1 MRPPA
6 SRSKMQCIV
15 HHPCRNLRTRRCSKE
30 TLFLGSSP
38 MNKRYACLMTLGL
51 LLFCSRTW
59 AELVVEITK
68 GQADAIPIA
77 IVPFSSPEAAAAS
90 FDVAQLVSDDLAR
103 SGRFKTTD
111 RKDMIEQPHTGAGIS
126 FDDWRR
132 LSNDYMVV
140 GQVQPLGQ
148 DRYNITF
155 ELYNVLNHQRL
166 LGYQISANKP
176 GLRLASHQVAD
187 MVFEKIL
194 GIRGAF
200 ATRIA
205 YISVLGSLPH
215 KDYRL
220 IVADADGENPHVVMQ
235 SNEPLMSP
243 SWSPDGQS
251 LAYVSFE
258 DRLPSMYVQFLKTGE
273 RERVSARA
281 GVNQAPAWSP
291 DGKKLALTL
300 STRDGNLD
308 IYVLDLATQALT
320 RITDDPG
327 IDPEPKWSKDGQSLY
342 FTSDRAGGPQIYR
355 IGADGGDKPRR
366 LTFQGSYNAR
376 HRLSPDESQ
385 LAFVTQEDGGYRIA
399 TMDLRGRG
407 DVQVLTKG
415 HFDVSP
421 SFAPNG
427 AEIIY
432 ASRDRGRG
440 VLALVS
446 ADGRVQERLVSSE
459 GELQEPAWAPF

>member
-1 MRPPA
+1 MNRQPA
-6 SRSKMQCIV
+6 I
-15 HHPCRNLRTRRCSKE
+15 LA
-30 TLFLGSSP
+30 LI
-38 MNKRYACLMTLGL
+38 ACVSLS
-51 LLFCSRTW
+51 FSAR
-59 AELVVEITK
+59 ASFVVEVTR
-68 GQADAIPIA
+68 GQTEAIPIA
-77 IVPFSSPEAAAAS
+77 VVPFSTPEAAATS

-103 SGRFKTTD
+103 SGRFKTMD
-111 RKDMIEQPHTGAGIS
+111 RQDMIDQPHTGANIG

-132 LSNDYMVV
+132 LNNDYMVV
-140 GQVQPLGQ
+140 GSVHPDGA
-148 DRYNITF
+148 DHFTITY
-155 ELYNVLNHQRL
+155 ELYNVLTKQRL
-166 LGYQISANKP
+166 LGYQISSNRP
-176 GLRLASHQVAD
+176 GLRSASHQVAD

-200 ATRIA
+200 STRIA
-205 YISVLGSLPH
+205 YISVLGHLPL
-215 KDYRL
+215 RTFQL
-220 IVADADGENPHVVMQ
+220 IVADADGENPRVVMQ

-243 SWSPDGQS
+243 AWSPDGQS

-258 DRLPSMYVQFLKTGE
+258 DRLPSVYIQTLRSGE
-273 RERVSARA
+273 RHRVSAHA

-308 IYVLDLATQALT
+308 VYVMDLATQLLT

-327 IDPEPKWSKDGQSLY
+327 IDTEPQWSKDGQSIY
-342 FTSDRAGGPQIYR
+342 FTSDRAGGPQIYKT
-355 IGADGGDKPRR
+355 GVKPGDKPRR

-376 HRLSPDESQ
+376 PRLSPDESQ
-385 LAFVTQEDGGYRIA
+385 LAFVTQEDGAYHIA

-415 HFDVSP
+415 RFDVSP
-421 SFAPNG
+421 SYAPNG
-427 AEIIY
+427 AVILY
-432 ASRDRGRG
+432 ATRDKGRG

-446 ADGRVQERLVSSE
+446 ADGRVQQRLVSSE

>member
-1 MRPPA
+1 
-6 SRSKMQCIV
+6 
-15 HHPCRNLRTRRCSKE
+15 
-30 TLFLGSSP
+30 
-38 MNKRYACLMTLGL
+38 MNKQFACLGLIAL
-51 LLFCSRTW
+51 LLFCRQSW
-59 AELVVEITK
+59 AELTVEVTK
-68 GQADAIPIA
+68 GQAEAIPIA

-111 RKDMIEQPHTGAGIS
+111 RRDMIEQPHTGASIS

-132 LSNDYMVV
+132 LNNDYVVV

-148 DRYNITF
+148 DRYNINF
-155 ELYNVLNHQRL
+155 ELYNVLTRQRL

-194 GIRGAF
+194 GVRGAF

-243 SWSPDGQS
+243 SWSPDGQN

-258 DRLPSMYVQFLKTGE
+258 NRLPSVYVQFLKTGE
-273 RERVSARA
+273 RRRVSARA

-308 IYVLDLATQALT
+308 IYVLDLTTQALT

-327 IDPEPKWSKDGQSLY
+327 IDTEPQWSKDGQSLY

-355 IGADGGDKPRR
+355 VGTQSGDKPRR

-376 HRLSPDESQ
+376 PRLSPDESQ

-421 SFAPNG
+421 SYAPNG

>member
-1 MRPPA
+1 MNRPLVLLAMIGLVLVCP
-6 SRSKMQCIV
+6 RS
-15 HHPCRNLRTRRCSKE
+15 
-30 TLFLGSSP
+30 
-38 MNKRYACLMTLGL
+38 
-51 LLFCSRTW
+51 W
-59 AELVVEITK
+59 AELVVEVTK
-68 GQADAIPIA
+68 GQDDAIPIA
-77 IVPFSSPEAAAAS
+77 IVPFNSPTEAAAS
-90 FDVAQLVSDDLAR
+90 FDVAQLVSDDLVR
-103 SGRFKTTD
+103 SGRFKSMA
-111 RKDMIEQPHTGAGIS
+111 RRDMIETPHVGASIG

-132 LSNDYMVV
+132 LNNDYMVV
-140 GQVQPLGQ
+140 GQLQS
-148 DRYNITF
+148 DSADHYNIVF
-155 ELYNVLNHQRL
+155 ELYNVLTRQRL
-166 LGYQISANKP
+166 LGYQISANKA

-187 MVFEKIL
+187 MVFQKIL

-200 ATRIA
+200 ATRVA
-205 YISVLGSLPH
+205 YVSVLGHLPN
-215 KDYRL
+215 KSYQL
-220 IVADADGENPHVVMQ
+220 VVADADGMNPRVVMQ

-258 DRLPSMYVQFLKTGE
+258 GRLPTVYVQELKSGE
-273 RERVSARA
+273 RRRVSARA

-308 IYVLDLATQALT
+308 IYTLDLASQALT

-327 IDPEPKWSKDGQSLY
+327 IDTEPQWSNDGRSLY

-355 IGADGGDKPRR
+355 VGIQPGDKPRR
-366 LTFQGSYNAR
+366 LTFQNAYNAR
-376 HRLSPDESQ
+376 PRLSPDESQ
-385 LAFVTQEDGGYRIA
+385 LAFVTQEEGAYRIA
-399 TMDLRGRG
+399 TLDLRGRG

-421 SFAPNG
+421 SYAPNG

-432 ASRDRGRG
+432 ATRDRGRG

-459 GELQEPAWAPF
+459 GEVQEPAWSPW

>member
-1 MRPPA
+1 
-6 SRSKMQCIV
+6 
-15 HHPCRNLRTRRCSKE
+15 
-30 TLFLGSSP
+30 
-38 MNKRYACLMTLGL
+38 MNKRLPFVLALGL
-51 LLFCSRTW
+51 LMFCPRTF

-68 GQADAIPIA
+68 GQAEAIPIA
-77 IVPFSSPEAAAAS
+77 IVPLAMPDAAANS
-90 FDVAQLVSDDLAR
+90 LDVAQVVGNDLAR

-111 RKDMIEQPHTGAGIS
+111 RKDMIEQPHTGAAIA

-132 LSNDYMVV
+132 LGNDYMVV
-140 GQVQPLGQ
+140 GQIQAQGP
-148 DRYNITF
+148 DRFNITF
-155 ELYNVLNHQRL
+155 ELYNVLTRQRL
-166 LGYQISANKP
+166 LAYQISANRP
-176 GLRLASHQVAD
+176 GMRLASHQVAD

-200 ATRIA
+200 ATRVA

-215 KDYRL
+215 RDYRL

-243 SWSPDGQS
+243 AWSPDGQS

-258 DRLPSMYVQFLKTGE
+258 ARLPSVYVQTLKTGE
-273 RERVSARA
+273 RRRVSARA

-308 IYVLDLATQALT
+308 IYILDLASQALT

-327 IDPEPKWSKDGQSLY
+327 IDTEPQWSKDGETLY

-355 IGADGGDKPRR
+355 VGIQHGAKPQR
-366 LTFQGSYNAR
+366 LTFEGSYNAR
-376 HRLSPDESQ
+376 PRLSPDESQ
-385 LAFVTQEDGGYRIA
+385 LAFVTQEEGAYHIA

-407 DVQVLTKG
+407 EVQVLTKG
-415 HFDVSP
+415 SFDVSP
-421 SFAPNG
+421 SYAPNG

-446 ADGRVQERLVSSE
+446 SDGRVQERLVSSE

>member
-1 MRPPA
+1 
-6 SRSKMQCIV
+6 
-15 HHPCRNLRTRRCSKE
+15 
-30 TLFLGSSP
+30 
-38 MNKRYACLMTLGL
+38 MNKRFPSLLAIGF

-59 AELVVEITK
+59 AQLVVEITK
-68 GQADAIPIA
+68 GQAEAIPIA
-77 IVPFSSPEAAAAS
+77 IVPFGSPGAATAP
-90 FDVAQLVSDDLAR
+90 FDVAQLVSSDLAR
-103 SGRFKTTD
+103 SGRFNTTD
-111 RKDMIEQPHTGAGIS
+111 RKDMVEQPHTGPAIS

-132 LSNDYMVV
+132 LNNDYIVV
-140 GQVQPLGQ
+140 GQVQSVDP
-148 DRYNITF
+148 DHFNISF
-155 ELYNVLNHQRL
+155 ELYNVLTRQRML
-166 LGYQISANKP
+166 DYQFTANKP

-187 MVFEKIL
+187 MVFQKIL

-205 YISVLGSLPH
+205 YISVLGTVPH
-215 KDYRL
+215 RQYRL

-243 SWSPDGQS
+243 AWSPDGQS

-258 DRLPSMYVQFLKTGE
+258 ERLPSVYVQFLPTGE
-273 RERVSARA
+273 RKRVSARA

-308 IYVLDLATQALT
+308 VYVLDLATQALT

-327 IDPEPKWSKDGQSLY
+327 IDTEPQWSKDGQTIY

-355 IGADGGDKPRR
+355 VGTRSGDKPQR

-376 HRLSPDESQ
+376 PRLSPDESQ

-399 TMDLRGRG
+399 TMDLHGRG
-407 DVQVLTKG
+407 EVQVLTKG
-415 HFDVSP
+415 RSDVSP
-421 SFAPNG
+421 SYAPNG

-432 ASRDRGRG
+432 ATRDRGRG

>member
-1 MRPPA
+1 VLLAM
-6 SRSKMQCIV
+6 I
-15 HHPCRNLRTRRCSKE
+15 
-30 TLFLGSSP
+30 
-38 MNKRYACLMTLGL
+38 GL
-51 LLFCSRTW
+51 LVLCPRSW
-59 AELVVEITK
+59 AELVVEVTK
-68 GQADAIPIA
+68 GQDDAIPIA
-77 IVPFSSPEAAAAS
+77 IVPFNSPTDAAAT

-103 SGRFKTTD
+103 SGRFKSMART
-111 RKDMIEQPHTGAGIS
+111 DMIEQPHMGANIA

-132 LSNDYMVV
+132 LNNDYIVV
-140 GQVQPLGQ
+140 GQVQLLGP
-148 DRYNITF
+148 DRYNIVF
-155 ELYNVLNHQRL
+155 EVYNVLNRQRL
-166 LGYQISANKP
+166 LGYQISANKA

-187 MVFEKIL
+187 MVFQKIL
-194 GIRGAF
+194 GVRGAF
-200 ATRIA
+200 ATRVA
-205 YISVLGSLPH
+205 YVSVLGHLPN
-215 KDYRL
+215 KSYQL
-220 IVADADGENPHVVMQ
+220 VVADADGMNPRVVMQ

-258 DRLPSMYVQFLKTGE
+258 GKLPTVYVQELKTGE
-273 RERVSARA
+273 RRRVSARA

-308 IYVLDLATQALT
+308 IYTLDLASQALT

-327 IDPEPKWSKDGQSLY
+327 IDTEPQWSNDGRSLY

-355 IGADGGDKPRR
+355 VGIQPGDKPRR
-366 LTFQGSYNAR
+366 LTFQNAYNAR
-376 HRLSPDESQ
+376 PRLSPDESQ
-385 LAFVTQEDGGYRIA
+385 LAFVTQEEGAYRIA
-399 TMDLRGRG
+399 TLDLRGRG

-421 SFAPNG
+421 SYAPNG

-432 ASRDRGRG
+432 ATRDRGRG

-459 GELQEPAWAPF
+459 GEVQEPAWSPW

>member
-1 MRPPA
+1 
-6 SRSKMQCIV
+6 
-15 HHPCRNLRTRRCSKE
+15 
-30 TLFLGSSP
+30 
-38 MNKRYACLMTLGL
+38 MNKRFSCLLVLGF

-68 GQADAIPIA
+68 GQAEAIPIA
-77 IVPFSSPEAAAAS
+77 IVPFGSPGAAAVP
-90 FDVAQLVSDDLAR
+90 FDVAQLVSSDLAR
-103 SGRFKTTD
+103 SGRFNTTD
-111 RKDMIEQPHTGAGIS
+111 RKDMVEQPHTGTAIS

-132 LSNDYMVV
+132 LNNDYIVV
-140 GQVQPLGQ
+140 GQVQTLDP
-148 DRYNITF
+148 DHFNITF
-155 ELYNVLNHQRL
+155 ELYNVLTRQRM
-166 LGYQISANKP
+166 LGYQFTANKP

-187 MVFEKIL
+187 MVFQKIL

-205 YISVLGSLPH
+205 YISVLGTLPNRQ
-215 KDYRL
+215 YRL
-220 IVADADGENPHVVMQ
+220 IVSDADGENPHVVMQ

-243 SWSPDGQS
+243 AWSPDGQS

-258 DRLPSMYVQFLKTGE
+258 DRLPSVYVQFLQTGE
-273 RERVSARA
+273 RRRVSARA

-308 IYVLDLATQALT
+308 VYVLDLATQALT

-327 IDPEPKWSKDGQSLY
+327 IDTEPQWSKDGQSIY

-355 IGADGGDKPRR
+355 VGIHSGDKPQR

-376 HRLSPDESQ
+376 PRLSPDESQ

-399 TMDLRGRG
+399 TMDLRGHG
-407 DVQVLTKG
+407 EVQVLTKG

-421 SFAPNG
+421 SYAPNG

-432 ASRDRGRG
+432 ATRDRGRG

>member
-1 MRPPA
+1 M
-6 SRSKMQCIV
+6 
-15 HHPCRNLRTRRCSKE
+15 
-30 TLFLGSSP
+30 SP
-38 MNKRYACLMTLGL
+38 MNKRFFSVPVFAFV
-51 LLFCSRTW
+51 LFCSRAQ

-68 GQADAIPIA
+68 GQADAVPIA
-77 IVPFSSPEAAAAS
+77 IVPFNPPAAAAAP
-90 FDVAQLVSDDLAR
+90 FDVAQLVSEDLAR
-103 SGRFKTTD
+103 SGRFKTMD
-111 RKDMIEQPHTGAGIS
+111 RKDMIEQPHAGNAIS

-132 LSNDYMVV
+132 LNNDYMVV
-140 GQVQPLGQ
+140 GQVQPSGQ
-148 DRYNITF
+148 DRFSITF
-155 ELYNVLNHQRL
+155 ELYNVLTRQRL
-166 LGYQISANKP
+166 LNYQISANGP
-176 GLRLASHQVAD
+176 GMRLASHQVAD
-187 MVFEKIL
+187 MIFEKIL

-205 YISVLGSLPH
+205 YVSVLGTLPH
-215 KDYRL
+215 KNYRL

-243 SWSPDGQS
+243 AWSPDGQS

-258 DRLPSMYVQFLKTGE
+258 DRMPSVYVQYLKTGE
-273 RERVSARA
+273 RHRVSARA

-327 IDPEPKWSKDGQSLY
+327 IDTEPQWSKDGQTLY

-355 IGADGGDKPRR
+355 VGTQSGDKPRR

-376 HRLSPDESQ
+376 PRLSPDESQ
-385 LAFVTQEDGGYRIA
+385 LAFVTQEEGGYHIA
-399 TMDLRGRG
+399 TMDLRGHG

-421 SFAPNG
+421 SYAPNG

>member
-1 MRPPA
+1 MNRPLTALALIGFMMVCP
-6 SRSKMQCIV
+6 RS
-15 HHPCRNLRTRRCSKE
+15 
-30 TLFLGSSP
+30 
-38 MNKRYACLMTLGL
+38 
-51 LLFCSRTW
+51 W

-68 GQADAIPIA
+68 GQDDAIPIA
-77 IVPFSSPEAAAAS
+77 IVPFNSPTEAAAS

-103 SGRFKTTD
+103 SGRFKSMART
-111 RKDMIEQPHTGAGIS
+111 DMIEQPHMGANIA

-132 LSNDYMVV
+132 LNNDYIVV
-140 GQVQPLGQ
+140 GQVQLLGP
-148 DRYNITF
+148 DRYNIVF
-155 ELYNVLNHQRL
+155 EVYNVLNRQRL
-166 LGYQISANKP
+166 LGYQISANKA

-187 MVFEKIL
+187 MVFQKIL
-194 GIRGAF
+194 GVRGAF
-200 ATRIA
+200 ATRVA
-205 YISVLGSLPH
+205 YVSVLGHLPN
-215 KDYRL
+215 KSYQL
-220 IVADADGENPHVVMQ
+220 VVADADGMNPRVVMQ

-243 SWSPDGQS
+243 AWSPDGQS

-258 DRLPSMYVQFLKTGE
+258 GRLPTVYVQELKSGE
-273 RERVSARA
+273 RRRVSARA

-308 IYVLDLATQALT
+308 IYTLDLASQALT

-327 IDPEPKWSKDGQSLY
+327 IDTEPQWSNDGRSLY

-355 IGADGGDKPRR
+355 VGIQPGDKPRR
-366 LTFQGSYNAR
+366 LTFQNSYNAR
-376 HRLSPDESQ
+376 PRLSPDESQ
-385 LAFVTQEDGGYRIA
+385 LTFVTQEEGAYRIA

-407 DVQVLTKG
+407 DVQVLTRG

-421 SFAPNG
+421 SYAPNG

-446 ADGRVQERLVSSE
+446 SDGRVQERLVSSE
-459 GELQEPAWAPF
+459 GEVQEPAWSPF

>member
-1 MRPPA
+1 
-6 SRSKMQCIV
+6 V
-15 HHPCRNLRTRRCSKE
+15 
-30 TLFLGSSP
+30 
-38 MNKRYACLMTLGL
+38 
-51 LLFCSRTW
+51 
-59 AELVVEITK
+59 
-68 GQADAIPIA
+68 
-77 IVPFSSPEAAAAS
+77 
-90 FDVAQLVSDDLAR
+90 VSDDLAR
-103 SGRFKTTD
+103 SGRFRSMD
-111 RKDMIEQPHTGAGIS
+111 RKDMIEQPHTGANIG

-132 LSNDYMVV
+132 LNNDYILV
-140 GQVQPLGQ
+140 GQVQPQGP
-148 DRYNITF
+148 DRYNVVF

-194 GIRGAF
+194 GVRGAF
-200 ATRIA
+200 ATRVA
-205 YISVLGSLPH
+205 YVSVLGRLPNRS
-215 KDYRL
+215 YRL
-220 IVADADGENPHVVMQ
+220 IVADADGENPRIVMQ

-243 SWSPDGQS
+243 AWSPDGQS

-258 DRLPSMYVQFLKTGE
+258 DRLPSIYVQLLKTGD
-273 RERVSARA
+273 RHRVSARA

-300 STRDGNLD
+300 STREGNLD
-308 IYVLDLATQALT
+308 IYTLDLTTQALT
-320 RITDDPG
+320 RITDDPS
-327 IDPEPKWSKDGQSLY
+327 IDTEPQWSKDGQSLY

-355 IGADGGDKPRR
+355 VGIHPGDKPRR
-366 LTFQGSYNAR
+366 LTFQGTYNAR
-376 HRLSPDESQ
+376 PRLSPDESQ

-399 TMDLRGRG
+399 TMDLKGRG

-415 HFDVSP
+415 RFDVSP
-421 SFAPNG
+421 SYAPNG
-427 AEIIY
+427 AVIIY

-459 GELQEPAWAPF
+459 GEVQEPAWSPF

>member
-1 MRPPA
+1 
-6 SRSKMQCIV
+6 
-15 HHPCRNLRTRRCSKE
+15 
-30 TLFLGSSP
+30 
-38 MNKRYACLMTLGL
+38 MNKLRCCLALMTLGL
-51 LLFCSRTW
+51 ASPWCH
-59 AELVVEITK
+59 AEFVVEVTR
-68 GQADAIPIA
+68 GQTEAIPIA
-77 IVPFSSPEAAAAS
+77 VVPFSADTGQGL
-90 FDVAQLVSDDLAR
+90 FDVAQCVSDDLAR
-103 SGRFKTTD
+103 SGRFKTME
-111 RKDMIEQPHTGAGIS
+111 RRDMIDQPHDANIA

-132 LSNDYMVV
+132 LNNDYMVV
-140 GQVQPLGQ
+140 GKVQPDSA
-148 DRYNITF
+148 DRFTITY
-155 ELYNVLNHQRL
+155 ELYNVLTRQRL
-166 LGYQISANKP
+166 LGYQISSNRP
-176 GLRLASHQVAD
+176 GLRSACHQVAD

-200 ATRIA
+200 STRIA
-205 YISVLGSLPH
+205 YISVLGHLPG
-215 KDYRL
+215 RIFQL

-243 SWSPDGQS
+243 AWSPDGQR

-258 DRLPSMYVQFLKTGE
+258 DRLPSVYVQLLKTGE
-273 RERVSARA
+273 RQRVSAKA

-327 IDPEPKWSKDGQSLY
+327 IDTEPQWSKDGQSLY
-342 FTSDRAGGPQIYR
+342 FTSDRAGGPQIYKVG
-355 IGADGGDKPRR
+355 INPGDKPRR

-376 HRLSPDESQ
+376 PRVSPDESQ
-385 LAFVTQEDGGYRIA
+385 LAFVTQEDGAYHIA

-421 SFAPNG
+421 SYAPNG
-427 AEIIY
+427 AVIIY
-432 ASRDRGRG
+432 ASRDHGRG
-440 VLALVS
+440 VLAMVS
-446 ADGRVQERLVSSE
+446 ADGRVQQRVVSSE
-459 GELQEPAWAPF
+459 GELQEPTWAPF

>member
-1 MRPPA
+1 MATQPPA
-6 SRSKMQCIV
+6 NRSKTRCIV
-15 HHPCRNLRTRRCSKE
+15 HRPCRILRTRRSLRE
-30 TLFLGSSP
+30 TSYLGSSP
-38 MNKRYACLMTLGL
+38 MNRRTSCLVAIGFM
-51 LLFCSRTW
+51 LFCSRTW

-68 GQADAIPIA
+68 GQSDAIPIA

-90 FDVAQLVSDDLAR
+90 FDVAKLVSDDLAR
-103 SGRFKTTD
+103 SGRFRATD
-111 RKDMIEQPHTGAGIS
+111 RKDMIEQPHTGAAIS

-132 LSNDYMVV
+132 LNNDYIVV
-140 GQVQPLGQ
+140 GQIQPLGQ

-155 ELYNVLNHQRL
+155 ELYNVLNRQRL

-220 IVADADGENPHVVMQ
+220 IVADADGENPRVVMQ

-243 SWSPDGQS
+243 AWSPDGQN

-258 DRLPSMYVQFLKTGE
+258 NRLPSVYVQFLKTGE
-273 RERVSARA
+273 RRRVSA
-281 GVNQAPAWSP
+281 QA
-291 DGKKLALTL
+291 
-300 STRDGNLD
+300 
-308 IYVLDLATQALT
+308 
-320 RITDDPG
+320 
-327 IDPEPKWSKDGQSLY
+327 GQSLY

-355 IGADGGDKPRR
+355 VGTQSGDKPRR

-376 HRLSPDESQ
+376 PRLSPDESQ
-385 LAFVTQEDGGYRIA
+385 LSFVTQEDGGYRIA

-421 SFAPNG
+421 SYAPNG

-459 GELQEPAWAPF
+459 GEVQEPAWSPW